1 MHIFMHWTDELHAS
15 LIAIADQVNRLDSDR
30 KLLSAAGVSMD
41 RALFPLLS
49 RIAMR
54 PNISV
59 AELANIVA
67 RDHSTVSR
75 QIIKLEELGFI
86 HRRPDPLDRR
96 VRKLSLSSGGEA
108 IIALIADVRRQWIEN
123 HFAGWEPAD
132 RAQLVMLMAAMTRNA
147 AL

>member
-1 MHIFMHWTDELHAS
+1 MHWTDELHAS

>member
-96 VRKLSLSSGGEA
+96 VRKLSLSSEG
-108 IIALIADVRRQWIEN
+108 
-123 HFAGWEPAD
+123 
-132 RAQLVMLMAAMTRNA
+132 
-147 AL
+147 

>member
-123 HFAGWEPAD
+123 HFAGWDPAD